1 MGRASRSLYA
11 PPRLAEKLLQIRQKL
26 GLTQEELLRQL
37 KDFPTLQQSVIS
49 GYERGDREPALL
61 VLFAYA
67 RLANVYVDVLLDD
80 AVNLPDKLPSRQ
92 KSEGIVSKAPFPS
105 ATTALDD

>member
-1 MGRASRSLYA
+1 M
-11 PPRLAEKLLQIRQKL
+11 
-26 GLTQEELLRQL
+26 
-37 KDFPTLQQSVIS
+37 QQSVIS

-80 AVNLPDKLPSRQ
+80 AVNLPDKLPSRNAVDAHAHLLDTLIFGDP
-92 KSEGIVSKAPFPS
+92 SERAAASEVGRG
-105 ATTALDD
+105 